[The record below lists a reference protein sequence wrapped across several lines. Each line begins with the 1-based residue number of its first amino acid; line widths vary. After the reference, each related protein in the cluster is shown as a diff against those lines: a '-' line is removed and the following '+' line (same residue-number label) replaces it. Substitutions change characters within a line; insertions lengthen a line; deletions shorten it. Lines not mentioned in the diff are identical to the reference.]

1 MIGLQPENRATI
13 LLQLYL
19 LPWEQLNVNKMEDD
33 RGVFAGETVE
43 EFRTYE
49 DFLDSQI
56 KPLDLFYLK
65 VTYKSNSLYVKLSV
79 SCDVVSFTNVVRS
92 DASRKL
98 LSFVSLLNPHF
109 Y

>member
-1 MIGLQPENRATI
+1 
-13 LLQLYL
+13 
-19 LPWEQLNVNKMEDD
+19 MEDD
-33 RGVFAGETVE
+33 SGVFSGETVE

-56 KPLDLFYLK
+56 KPLDLLYLE
-65 VTYKSNSLYVKLSV
+65 VTYWNSRGKSV
-79 SCDVVSFTNVVRS
+79 SRDDVNLTNTVRS

-98 LSFVSLLNPHF
+98 LSFLSLLNQHF